1 MEYGQDPTY
10 GNSGNTV
17 MSGGSIT
24 TITINE
30 TKPVA
35 YFTFTGTGFELIG
48 RTNAVNSDGNSSA
61 TLSVVVKDSSGKI
74 VRRVPVINEFDNGAD
89 GGTEVINQV
98 PVIRIELNDLE
109 KASYTV
115 EITGVR
121 MKDYE
126 NPDDDGNPT
135 VIPTKVYVDGL
146 RIFQPLGATNE
157 NYNDA
162 ENGAVVSEIRDLI
175 TNAKVAVASYD
186 GASTTV
192 STGTITWTENRNG
205 ETYDGKTY
213 TGNQVS
219 SVNDYLTLGPNNEVY
234 MDGTHSTAALVFYVK
249 ENAAAD
255 ENESLTYNLQVAVR
269 GIDSGL
275 FYGSNSTGVETVVKY
290 GTTVDGEFAWESLA
304 TVKSSTEQYYTIDY
318 TKCPYIE
325 GKGYQVAIYTES
337 GFASYSSLKYNNLT
351 IDENIGEAATLQY
364 VDGVLTKIDNG
375 TATALDEGDYLV
387 FYSIRQQLLTLSA
400 APDEGEDVTPEEG
413 TTPDEGET
421 ETPKTETK
429 TEETPIQE
437 ETAEEET
444 AEEVIPEE
452 VQEEEETAVEEE
464 IIETIKDQEAGFFQK
479 VLNAIEEFFGIL
491 FGWFKK

>member
-213 TGNQVS
+213 TGMV
-219 SVNDYLTLGPNNEVY
+219 
-234 MDGTHSTAALVFYVK
+234 
-249 ENAAAD
+249 
-255 ENESLTYNLQVAVR
+255 
-269 GIDSGL
+269 I
-275 FYGSNSTGVETVVKY
+275 
-290 GTTVDGEFAWESLA
+290 
-304 TVKSSTEQYYTIDY
+304 
-318 TKCPYIE
+318 
-325 GKGYQVAIYTES
+325 
-337 GFASYSSLKYNNLT
+337 
-351 IDENIGEAATLQY
+351 
-364 VDGVLTKIDNG
+364 
-375 TATALDEGDYLV
+375 
-387 FYSIRQQLLTLSA
+387 
-400 APDEGEDVTPEEG
+400 VTPQN
-413 TTPDEGET
+413 T
-421 ETPKTETK
+421 E
-429 TEETPIQE
+429 
-437 ETAEEET
+437 
-444 AEEVIPEE
+444 V
-452 VQEEEETAVEEE
+452 
-464 IIETIKDQEAGFFQK
+464 F
-479 VLNAIEEFFGIL
+479 VLN
-491 FGWFKK
+491 